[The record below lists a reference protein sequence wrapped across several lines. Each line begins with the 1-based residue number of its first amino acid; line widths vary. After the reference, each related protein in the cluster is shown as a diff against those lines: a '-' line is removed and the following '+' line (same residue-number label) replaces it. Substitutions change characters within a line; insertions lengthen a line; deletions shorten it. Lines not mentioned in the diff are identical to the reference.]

1 MVTHNKYV
9 TREADGKK
17 RDRRYERDTHTQI
30 QCQER
35 DREIGTK
42 AQKEKPEKGGE
53 ALMRKEGRK
62 EKLSHGHNNYIAPYS
77 YKNIC

>member
-1 MVTHNKYV
+1 M
-9 TREADGKK
+9 G
-17 RDRRYERDTHTQI
+17 
-30 QCQER
+30 